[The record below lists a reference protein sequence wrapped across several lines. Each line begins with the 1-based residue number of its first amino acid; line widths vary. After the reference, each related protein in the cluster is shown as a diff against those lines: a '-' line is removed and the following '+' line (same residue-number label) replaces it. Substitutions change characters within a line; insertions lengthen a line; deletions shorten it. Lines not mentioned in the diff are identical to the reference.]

1 MDRAAMI
8 SDRHRAI
15 FVHIPKCAG
24 QSVEMAFLSDNGL
37 DWETR
42 APLLLRPNPDPER
55 GPPRLAHLT
64 AADYMRCGH
73 ITAETFADY
82 YTFAVVR
89 DPWARAVSLYR
100 HLAPNIS
107 FRDFAM
113 RWLPEQLAARGEAAS
128 FWFVRPQAD
137 FVTDAERV
145 IVKDILRFETLQ
157 EEFARVVAAT
167 GLRSPLPHAN
177 RSEARTRP
185 DVLRTPSLA
194 RRLRLAAKA
203 AVIPQRFETRA
214 RWQDFYGPETAAEI
228 GRLYAT
234 DAALFGYHFAM
245 DGARS

>member
-1 MDRAAMI
+1 MI

-37 DWETR
+37 SWETR
-42 APLLLRPNPDPER
+42 APLLLRPNPDPAR

-64 AADYMRCGH
+64 AADYVACGH
-73 ITAETFADY
+73 VSPKTFADY
-82 YTFAVVR
+82 FTFSVVR

-113 RWLPEQLAARGEAAS
+113 RWLPEQLAAPGEAPS
-128 FWFVRPQAD
+128 FWFVRQQAD
-137 FVTDAERV
+137 FVTQGERV
-145 IVKDILRFETLQ
+145 VVNDILRFETLK
-157 EEFARVVAAT
+157 EEFGRVVAAT

-177 RSEARTRP
+177 RSEARTNP
-185 DVLRTPSLA
+185 DIERKPSLVK
-194 RRLRLAAKA
+194 RLGLAAKA
-203 AVIPQRFETRA
+203 AVTPQRFETRA
-214 RWQDFYGPETAAEI
+214 RWQDFYGPETAAQI
-228 GRLYAT
+228 GRLYSA
-234 DAALFGYHFAM
+234 DVAWFGYDFAM